1 MNAKRL
7 TLQDIAD
14 EAGVSLTAAS
24 LYINGKARRYNLA
37 EATCARIQQVLDAH
51 NFIPNLHARAI
62 ASKKTFLVGV
72 IISQELES
80 SFWLNILSGLETA
93 LARSSYHMLLS
104 VSRNDPKVEA
114 ESIRFMRAKGVDG
127 LIINPVSPSLKTLV
141 KNLPTATLNR
151 PVEGIPGVWNDN
163 FTGGRKAAAF
173 LLENGHRRIA
183 YIGGG
188 LDRFKAFEQLMREN
202 NLPVRTFPSVPG
214 FMAHAADFTAVFCA
228 TDYILLELYQA
239 AAATG
244 LKIPEQLSAI
254 GYDNMEFLK
263 LLNPPP
269 ATISQ
274 YKNELGT
281 AAGELILE
289 LIANPDSARRK
300 TVFEPLLV
308 PGRSV
313 AAIQP

>member
-1 MNAKRL
+1 MTAKRL
-7 TLQDIAD
+7 TLQDIAN

-37 EATCARIQQVLDAH
+37 EATCARIQQVMDAH
-51 NFIPNLHARAI
+51 KFTPNLHARAI

-80 SFWLNILSGLETA
+80 SFWLNILSGLEVA
-93 LARSSYHMLLS
+93 LARADYHMLLS
-104 VSRNDPKVEA
+104 VSRNDPKVER

-127 LIINPVSPSLKTLV
+127 IIINPISDNLKELARSLPV
-141 KNLPTATLNR
+141 VTLNR
-151 PVEGIPGVWNDN
+151 PVENIPGVWNDN
-163 FTGGRKAAAF
+163 FSGGLKAASF
-173 LLENGHRRIA
+173 LLDRGHRRIA
-183 YIGGG
+183 CIGGG
-188 LDRFKAFEQLMREN
+188 GLRRFGAFEQVMGKHE
-202 NLPVRTFPSVPG
+202 LPIRRFESVPA
-214 FMAHAADFTAVFCA
+214 FMPHAGEFTAVFCL

-239 AAATG
+239 AAAES
-244 LKIPEQLSAI
+244 LRIPEQLSVI

-289 LIANPDSARRK
+289 LIADPDSARRE
-300 TVFEPLLV
+300 TVFDPPLM
-308 PGRSV
+308 PGSSV
-313 AAIQP
+313 AAVL